1 MVVLSGEAEEK
12 TASLTVALRPAGFV
26 LHYSAVDTY
35 IPSWRQLITDEVHI
49 LWILNEATYFL
60 V

>member
-35 IPSWRQLITDEVHI
+35 IPS
-49 LWILNEATYFL
+49 FL
-60 V
+60 GDN